1 MFNVLYQF
9 LDNFAFLVLCA
20 MGLSIIFGMMG
31 IINLAHG
38 EFMMLGAFIATFAA
52 RVMPFPLAVIVGTAG
67 VGIFGFLMDRLLI
80 KRLYGR
86 PLDSVVATWGLSLIL
101 QQGMLI
107 LFGAYIPGMTTPLGS
122 FRVGDNAY
130 SVYRLLLSGIAIV
143 LLITVYIIFMKTRF
157 GLDSRATIQNPQNA
171 VSMGINTP
179 RIYSLTFML
188 GSALAGLSG
197 ALYAPTMTVAPTMGQ
212 SFQSQSMLTVIVG
225 GADPLIG
232 TVMSG
237 GTLGVVQGVL
247 SSLYG
252 SFYGRIGILFVTI
265 VVIRVLPKGFSGLVE
280 KNALKRRSGK

>member
-252 SFYGRIGILFVTI
+252 SFYGRIGILLVTI

-280 KNALKRRSGK
+280 KML